1 MMNKTIFFIL
11 ILLITNL
18 SNSFSYDINKIRRN
32 YIEGVKSEKTAS
44 KLYEELKKIENPNPL
59 ILAYIGSS
67 DALRAKHSWNPVN
80 KVGYLKKGCKTLNDA
95 VALNPN
101 QIEIRFLR
109 FSLEH
114 YLPDFL
120 GYSQHL
126 DEDRKK
132 LIELAKQKEVVKK
145 QIDQTIL
152 KNIIK
157 FLIESKRCTA
167 EEISV
172 LNKIQT

>member
-1 MMNKTIFFIL
+1 MNKAILFIVFFFIA
-11 ILLITNL
+11 NL

-32 YIEGVKSEKTAS
+32 YIEGVKSEKVATQ
-44 KLYEELKKIENPNPL
+44 LYEELKKIEKPSPL
-59 ILAYIGSS
+59 ILAYLGSS
-67 DALRAKHSWNPVN
+67 DALRAKHSINPIN
-80 KVGYLKKGCKTLNDA
+80 KLSYLKKGCKTLNQA
-95 VALNPN
+95 VALSPN

-120 GYSQHL
+120 GYSKHL
-126 DEDRKK
+126 EEDRKK

-145 QIDQTIL
+145 QIDQNIL

-157 FLIESKRCTA
+157 FLIESERCSA
-167 EEISV
+167 DEIQG
-172 LNKIQT
+172 LNKIQA